1 MSTYIRKTEDEYEIQ
16 QYTPYGWEL
25 ATTETNRKDARE
37 QLRCYRENA
46 REQLRC
52 YRENDPSGSYRIIKK
67 RVPIEVTA

>member
-37 QLRCYRENA
+37 QLRCYREN
-46 REQLRC
+46 
-52 YRENDPSGSYRIIKK
+52 DPSGSYRIIKK